1 MGLVLK
7 FDKTDEGLM
16 LDGNP
21 VTISLGGESCRVE
34 ASSISLTYTLP
45 KRQLPEGSKHEITYT
60 FKADSEGVIQS
71 VTTNRTELVRHPVS
85 GNRWYTD
92 SFPDETTVYLFDNA
106 TVLDYFKV
114 TIGQTRMSIK
124 DYIVIRPKEKHNN
137 PLDHIGW

>member
-21 VTISLGGESCRVE
+21 VTISLGSESCRVE
-34 ASSISLTYTLP
+34 TSSISLTYTLP
-45 KRQLPEGSKHEITYT
+45 KRQLPEGSKHEIAYT
-60 FKADSEGVIQS
+60 FKADDHGVIQS
-71 VTTNRTELVRHPVS
+71 VTTNRTELVRHS
-85 GNRWYTD
+85 TGNRWYTD

-114 TIGQTRMSIK
+114 TIGQTQMSIK

-137 PLDHIGW
+137 PLDHLGW

>member
-21 VTISLGGESCRVE
+21 VTISLGGQGCRVE

-45 KRQLPEGSKHEITYT
+45 KSQLPEGSKHEISYT

-71 VTTNRTELVRHPVS
+71 VTTNRTELVRNAT

-92 SFPDETTVYLFDNA
+92 RFPDETTVYLVYNA
-106 TVLDYFKV
+106 SVLDYFKV
-114 TIGQTRMSIK
+114 TVGDTRMAIK
-124 DYIVIRPKEKHNN
+124 DYLVIRPKEKHNN